1 MLDAKRK
8 LLHSHPI
15 FANCMTSGKKDSHF
29 VMTVALGTFDVSSL
43 EILNDKGF
51 HFAYILFLL
60 IFVYT
65 MSLSNSLNT
74 LCITPNKS

>member
-29 VMTVALGTFDVSSL
+29 VMTVALGSFDVSSL
-43 EILNDKGF
+43 EMIF

-65 MSLSNSLNT
+65 MSLSYALNT